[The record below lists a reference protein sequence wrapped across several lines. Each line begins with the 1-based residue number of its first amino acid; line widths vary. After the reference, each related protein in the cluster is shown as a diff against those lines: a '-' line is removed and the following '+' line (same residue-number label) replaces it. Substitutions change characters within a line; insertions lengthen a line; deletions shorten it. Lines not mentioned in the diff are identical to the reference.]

1 MFSII
6 RSVSVHTKPT
16 GSLIFTA
23 SHNVAGNIPPVI
35 GNVKSHQSSYSSG
48 SPTSMDKI
56 KHTQELLK
64 KDRDVMSRSF
74 EDEYTTRS
82 DEEGFGGCF
91 SGNNSLS
98 GREQEKLVYA
108 NSPGL
113 AQPLLRSSKVCKDH
127 PPPLLTTHPPPPSS
141 TIVLRRRPYTTTN
154 LF

>member
-56 KHTQELLK
+56 KHTQEPTEK
-64 KDRDVMSRSF
+64 GDVMSRSF

-108 NSPGL
+108 NSPEYDKKTQDGDE
-113 AQPLLRSSKVCKDH
+113 PKREKDK
-127 PPPLLTTHPPPPSS
+127 SD
-141 TIVLRRRPYTTTN
+141 
-154 LF
+154 